1 MHKELQEDEVRECCG
16 GPVIVQPKNFPE
28 EKCYVEYRCKIIGG
42 EVACQALLTIKRL
55 FLSKDRAEDVLEK
68 RWWHRQ
74 FFWHTALPVG
84 GFFSLSFVFLVVAH
98 LSKDIT
104 LVVVSYVALTLALF
118 FVLFAGHVYQ
128 KRDDEYYKRKC
139 DYFVRTLSSLREFE
153 RKQVYGFLTL
163 LSEIQGIPQF
173 NQTKELRVAAK
184 MLLKQL
190 YKRAW

>member
-1 MHKELQEDEVRECCG
+1 M
-16 GPVIVQPKNFPE
+16 
-28 EKCYVEYRCKIIGG
+28 
-42 EVACQALLTIKRL
+42 
-55 FLSKDRAEDVLEK
+55 
-68 RWWHRQ
+68 
-74 FFWHTALPVG
+74 
-84 GFFSLSFVFLVVAH
+84 VAH

-118 FVLFAGHVYQ
+118 FVLFAGKKKK